1 MSVSKPP
8 VVASS
13 VALFAALSLIPSQG
27 LARDGRRVG
36 EDVIYEMAPMA
47 PNSTQD
53 IIFEMAPLKP
63 VKGAAQASK
72 PAPKPAV
79 QPSPAVAAKPELKPT
94 LAPAAAVQTAPAQPV
109 QAPVAEAA
117 KPATPSVAEHAVAPQ
132 PTQAA
137 GEQPAPAAQ
146 EAAAPEPVVAQAPT
160 IVEPA
165 PIGPPIMILNPPR
178 KSIAALSAP
187 PAAFD
192 QKAIDLQGGAAA
204 PALVPSLDPT
214 VHEEPPL
221 AAQAP
226 APETADAG
234 VAIQTP
240 EAAAPAEEAE
250 NAGQGAETPPQDDL
264 EARVGAIVAEGV
276 VGPAQV
282 RLADRATLWLPAGRI
297 FLPPEAAKKLAKE
310 AGLEWR
316 AGIQGMI
323 APTGGGL
330 EWLAPVE
337 LVEDGYIKTG
347 APESLQADGVL
358 AAFQASLPE
367 INAQR
372 ARAGEPPVTLDG
384 WLTPPALDAK
394 GRLSACANISTP
406 NSQNGQDG
414 FFNCEAWALGR
425 NGAIKV
431 GLADGGEM
439 AERLK
444 NEAAAL
450 AETIVF
456 DHGATYEEFD
466 AATDPVAP
474 YTAAD
479 LLTRDVAAKTVKPVL
494 AAAEEGAPAPSILD
508 RISGLLYP
516 ALFGAIALGLYVYLK
531 RRREEAGKEEAQQQE
546 AESAPAE
553 ALHPETSEPAKQ
565 APASLLARLLP
576 SLHARFAKKTERALE
591 SAPVGD
597 SRLNST
603 LSALKSRFAGL
614 LEARKLQKSKAAP
627 RADAVSSGVPEEE
640 PVSALKKLAARM
652 RRTSEEAP
660 PPPVNVARIVRT
672 PRTSGGA
679 AVAVAA
685 EEFVA
690 PLIVDHEPE
699 KAPAEG
705 LLEPELIE
713 PGQNGVQIA
722 EPQHAVAEIAP
733 AASQIAADD
742 GGFGL
747 VEPGAAEPAAI
758 EAARARLATEE

>member
-72 PAPKPAV
+72 PAPKPGE
-79 QPSPAVAAKPELKPT
+79 PSSPAVAAKPDLKPS
-94 LAPAAAVQTAPAQPV
+94 LAPAASVQAAPAQSV
-109 QAPVAEAA
+109 QPPVAEAP
-117 KPATPSVAEHAVAPQ
+117 KPATPDVAEHAVTPEAEP
-132 PTQAA
+132 PV
-137 GEQPAPAAQ
+137 Q
-146 EAAAPEPVVAQAPT
+146 EAAAPTGEPAVAQAPT
-160 IVEPA
+160 LIEPA
-165 PIGPPIMILNPPR
+165 PIGPPIMILNAPG
-178 KSIAALSAP
+178 KSIAAVSAP

-204 PALVPSLDPT
+204 PALVPSLDSIAR
-214 VHEEPPL
+214 EEPPL
-221 AAQAP
+221 AVEEP
-226 APETADAG
+226 RPEIAEAG
-234 VAIQTP
+234 VAAETG
-240 EAAAPAEEAE
+240 AAPAEGVEKGDQSA
-250 NAGQGAETPPQDDL
+250 ATPRQDDV
-264 EARVGAIVAEGV
+264 EARIGAILAEGV

-282 RLADRATLWLPAGRI
+282 RLADRATMWLPAGRI
-297 FLPPEAAKKLAKE
+297 FFPVEAAKKLAKE

-316 AGIQGMI
+316 DGIQGMI
-323 APTGGGL
+323 APAGAGL
-330 EWLAPVE
+330 EWLAPIE

-347 APESLQADGVL
+347 APESLKADELL
-358 AAFQASLPE
+358 AAFEASLPE

-474 YTAAD
+474 YSAAD
-479 LLTRDVAAKTVKPVL
+479 LLTRDVAAKTVKPVP
-494 AAAEEGAPAPSILD
+494 AAAEGAPAPSILD

-531 RRREEAGKEEAQQQE
+531 RRREQVGKEEAQQQE

-553 ALHPETSEPAKQ
+553 ALLPETRETPEQ
-565 APASLLARLLP
+565 APASLFARFLP
-576 SLHARFAKKTERALE
+576 TLHARFAKKAEKAAEPAPAGESPLNAAL
-591 SAPVGD
+591 G
-597 SRLNST
+597 
-603 LSALKSRFAGL
+603 ALKSKFAGL
-614 LEARKLQKSKAAP
+614 LNAKKDQEAEPASH
-627 RADAVSSGVPEEE
+627 AVSGELSAEE

-652 RRTSEEAP
+652 RRTNEEAP

-672 PRTSGGA
+672 PRASGGA
-679 AVAVAA
+679 AAAVLA

-690 PLIVDHEPE
+690 PLVVDHDAENAPE
-699 KAPAEG
+699 EG

-713 PGQNGVQIA
+713 PGQIP
-722 EPQHAVAEIAP
+722 EPQRAAAEASP
-733 AASQIAADD
+733 AASQVTTDDAARVSDES
-742 GGFGL
+742 GFGL
-747 VEPGAAEPAAI
+747 VEPGATDSASAAM
-758 EAARARLATEE
+758 RARLGAEE

>member
-13 VALFAALSLIPSQG
+13 VALLAALSLVPSQG

-36 EDVIYEMAPMA
+36 EDVIYQMAPMA

-72 PAPKPAV
+72 PAPKPAE
-79 QPSPAVAAKPELKPT
+79 QPSPAVAAKPDLKPT
-94 LAPAAAVQTAPAQPV
+94 LAPAAAVQAAPAQPI
-109 QAPVAEAA
+109 QAPVAEAT
-117 KPATPSVAEHAVAPQ
+117 KPATPDVVEHPVTPEA
-132 PTQAA
+132 
-137 GEQPAPAAQ
+137 APAAQ
-146 EAAAPEPVVAQAPT
+146 EAATPAEEPVVAQAPT

-178 KSIAALSAP
+178 KSVAALSAP

-204 PALVPSLDPT
+204 PALVPSLDST
-214 VHEEPPL
+214 AHEEPPL

-234 VAIQTP
+234 AATQAP
-240 EAAAPAEEAE
+240 EAAAPSEGVE
-250 NAGQGAETPPQDDL
+250 NASAPPQDDL
-264 EARVGAIVAEGV
+264 ETRIGAILAEGV

-323 APTGGGL
+323 APTGNGL
-330 EWLAPVE
+330 DWLAPVE

-347 APESLQADGVL
+347 APESLKADELL

-494 AAAEEGAPAPSILD
+494 ATEEGAPAPSILD

-516 ALFGAIALGLYVYLK
+516 ALLGAIAVGLYIFLK

-576 SLHARFAKKTERALE
+576 SLHARFAKKTESALE

-603 LSALKSRFAGL
+603 LSALKNRFAGL
-614 LEARKLQKSKAAP
+614 LEARKLQKSKAEP

-679 AVAVAA
+679 AVAVA

-690 PLIVDHEPE
+690 PLIVDREPE

-722 EPQHAVAEIAP
+722 EPQHAVDDVAP

>member
-13 VALFAALSLIPSQG
+13 VALLAALSLVPSQG

-72 PAPKPAV
+72 PAPKPV
-79 QPSPAVAAKPELKPT
+79 EQPSPAVAAKPELKPT
-94 LAPAAAVQTAPAQPV
+94 LAPGAAVQAAPAQPA
-109 QAPVAEAA
+109 QPPVAEAA
-117 KPATPSVAEHAVAPQ
+117 KPARPNIAEHPATPEA
-132 PTQAA
+132 
-137 GEQPAPAAQ
+137 APAAQ
-146 EAAAPEPVVAQAPT
+146 EAATPAEEPVVAQAPT

-323 APTGGGL
+323 APAGGGL

-347 APESLQADGVL
+347 APESLKADELL

-384 WLTPPALDAK
+384 WLTPPTLDAK

-466 AATDPVAP
+466 AAADPVAP
-474 YTAAD
+474 YSAAD

-546 AESAPAE
+546 AESAPGE
-553 ALHPETSEPAKQ
+553 VLLPETSETAKQ
-565 APASLLARLLP
+565 APASLFARLLP

-591 SAPVGD
+591 SAPGGD
-597 SRLNST
+597 SRLDST

-614 LEARKLQKSKAAP
+614 LEARKLQKSKTAP
-627 RADAVSSGVPEEE
+627 RADAVSNGVSEEE

-679 AVAVAA
+679 AVAVA

-722 EPQHAVAEIAP
+722 EPQHAVDDVAP
-733 AASQIAADD
+733 AASQVAAED

-747 VEPGAAEPAAI
+747 MEPGAADSAAI

>member
-27 LARDGRRVG
+27 LARDGRRAG
-36 EDVIYEMAPMA
+36 EDVIYQMAPMAA

-72 PAPKPAV
+72 PAPKPTEP
-79 QPSPAVAAKPELKPT
+79 PSPAVASKPDLKPS
-94 LAPAAAVQTAPAQPV
+94 LAPAAPAQSV
-109 QAPVAEAA
+109 QPPVAEAA
-117 KPATPSVAEHAVAPQ
+117 KPATADVAERPVTPEAEP
-132 PTQAA
+132 
-137 GEQPAPAAQ
+137 PAQ
-146 EAAAPEPVVAQAPT
+146 GAAAPTGEPVVAQAPT
-160 IVEPA
+160 LIEPA
-165 PIGPPIMILNPPR
+165 PIGPPIMILNAPG
-178 KSIAALSAP
+178 KSIAAVSAP
-187 PAAFD
+187 PAAFG

-204 PALVPSLDPT
+204 PALVPSLDSTARAEPLA
-214 VHEEPPL
+214 VEEPH
-221 AAQAP
+221 A
-226 APETADAG
+226 ETADAG
-234 VAIQTP
+234 PAAET
-240 EAAAPAEEAE
+240 AAAPAEGVE
-250 NAGQGAETPPQDDL
+250 NAGQGASTPPQDDL
-264 EARVGAIVAEGV
+264 DARIGGILAEGV

-282 RLADRATLWLPAGRI
+282 RLADRATMWVPAGRI
-297 FLPPEAAKKLAKE
+297 FLPVEAAKKLATE

-316 AGIQGMI
+316 DGIQGMI
-323 APTGGGL
+323 APAGSGL
-330 EWLAPVE
+330 KWLAPIEFVG
-337 LVEDGYIKTG
+337 DGYIKAG
-347 APESLQADGVL
+347 APESLQADELL

-372 ARAGEPPVTLDG
+372 ARAGEPPATLDG
-384 WLTPPALDAK
+384 WLTAPALDAK

-431 GLADGGEM
+431 GLADSGEM

-479 LLTRDVAAKTVKPVL
+479 LLTRDVAAKTVKPVV
-494 AAAEEGAPAPSILD
+494 AAEEGAPAPSILD

-516 ALFGAIALGLYVYLK
+516 ALFGAIALGLFVYLK
-531 RRREEAGKEEAQQQE
+531 RRREQIGKEEAQQQE
-546 AESAPAE
+546 AEAAPAE
-553 ALHPETSEPAKQ
+553 ALLPETSEPAEQ
-565 APASLLARLLP
+565 APAALFARFLP
-576 SLHARFAKKTERALE
+576 TLHARFAKKAEKAAE
-591 SAPVGD
+591 PAPAGD
-597 SRLNST
+597 SPLNVA
-603 LSALKSRFAGL
+603 LAALKSRFTGL
-614 LEARKLQKSKAAP
+614 LKGKKDQEAEPK
-627 RADAVSSGVPEEE
+627 ADAGSGELSVEE

-652 RRTSEEAP
+652 RRTSEEAS
-660 PPPVNVARIVRT
+660 PPPVNVGRIVRA
-672 PRTSGGA
+672 PRASGGA
-679 AVAVAA
+679 AAAVLA

-690 PLIVDHEPE
+690 PVIVDHDAE
-699 KAPAEG
+699 KAPEEG

-713 PGQNGVQIA
+713 PGQIP
-722 EPQHAVAEIAP
+722 EPQRTAAEASP
-733 AASQIAADD
+733 AASQVTTDEAARVSDES
-742 GGFGL
+742 GFGL
-747 VEPGAAEPAAI
+747 VEPGAMDSASSAI
-758 EAARARLATEE
+758 KARARLAAEE